1 VQVDGQQIFEALGA
15 VGLKGKIK
23 SLDQLRGG
31 LPVIDTLKITR
42 RLEAASLPTAQA
54 EAIAQAIAEVTSMD
68 LATKADIADVRT
80 AIAELKADLQRWVF
94 GVVVLSTIA
103 QVLVIKLWH

>member
-1 VQVDGQQIFEALGA
+1 
-15 VGLKGKIK
+15 
-23 SLDQLRGG
+23 
-31 LPVIDTLKITR
+31 VIDTLKITR

>member
-1 VQVDGQQIFEALGA
+1 M
-15 VGLKGKIK
+15 
-23 SLDQLRGG
+23 
-31 LPVIDTLKITR
+31 IDTLKITR

-54 EAIAQAIAEVTSMD
+54 EAIAQAIAEVSSMD

-80 AIAELKADLQRWVF
+80 AIAELKADLQLWVF

>member
-1 VQVDGQQIFEALGA
+1 M
-15 VGLKGKIK
+15 
-23 SLDQLRGG
+23 
-31 LPVIDTLKITR
+31 IDTLKITR